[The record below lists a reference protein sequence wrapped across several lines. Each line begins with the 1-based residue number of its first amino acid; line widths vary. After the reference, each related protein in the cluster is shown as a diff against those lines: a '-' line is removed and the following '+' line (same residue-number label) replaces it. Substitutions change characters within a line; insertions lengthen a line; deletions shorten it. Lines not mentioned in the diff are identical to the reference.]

1 MRLRKNMKRAAAAA
15 LALSVAL
22 SAAAPAALAKDYYIE
37 NGDITVTV
45 TEEGDTY
52 VRVGE
57 AKDKDDIGEK
67 DDTDV
72 VIKGGENP
80 GKQTEN
86 NSDGSADEAEGTAD
100 DDGC

>member
-1 MRLRKNMKRAAAAA
+1 MRLRKNMKRAAAVA

-52 VRVGE
+52 VRVGD
-57 AKDKDDIGEK
+57 AKDKDDIGVK
-67 DDTDV
+67 DDTDR
-72 VIKGGENP
+72 GHQGRRGPEQN
-80 GKQTEN
+80 GWEQL
-86 NSDGSADEAEGTAD
+86 
-100 DDGC
+100 